1 LVHVKIITDAFRF
14 ERFILHIP
22 LSLFWVVFLMFTPYT
37 RAQTGMAVPNEGAWT
52 LDRCIKHALD
62 SNLSIRQAAI
72 QVTNN
77 RNELRQLQWS
87 RYPTANAG
95 SSLSLNN
102 GRVIDPFTNTF
113 DEQTIESN
121 QLSLQSGA
129 LLYGGGQLR
138 QGIKSQE
145 MAFEASKE
153 DLNSTKN
160 NIALSIANLY
170 LQALLAEKLEESA
183 VKQLEMTR
191 AQRERIQKLVDAGA
205 LSIDNLLNIRA
216 QESSEELSLVNA
228 RNTTT
233 NALIN
238 LALLLQLPDPSSFRI
253 KQATQFELQIPLEI
267 GIQALYAQAE
277 QRMPELKAA
286 QLREKQALYGL
297 SAARAARYPSLRG
310 FANMSTV
317 YSSTNRRFLTDQPP
331 VITGT
336 APVGYLEN
344 DPTQLVVRPVLSYPT
359 ALVPRFSQ
367 WGDNLGYG
375 LGLSLS
381 IPIANGAQ
389 VETQIKRATQS
400 ATQARLQIQTARN
413 QLFTDVTRAITEYRA
428 ALARVEAN
436 RRNVEAQ
443 RENYSFSERRQEQGL
458 INPVEFTTIK
468 NRLQIAEV
476 NLEQA
481 RYEMLF
487 RAKVIDFYLGRPI
500 ILE

>member
-1 LVHVKIITDAFRF
+1 MKISPPTFRSEWIKHITSGGFLLLYILL
-14 ERFILHIP
+14 FIPAAKAQSTGGGP
-22 LSLFWVVFLMFTPYT
+22 LD
-37 RAQTGMAVPNEGAWT
+37 EAWT
-52 LDRCIKHALD
+52 LERCIRHALD

-77 RNELRQLQWS
+77 RNDLRQLQLS

-129 LLYGGGQLR
+129 LIYGGGQLR
-138 QGIKSQE
+138 QSIKSQE
-145 MAFEASKE
+145 MAYEASRE
-153 DLNSTKN
+153 DLNSTRN
-160 NIALSIANLY
+160 NIALNIANLY
-170 LQALLAEKLEESA
+170 LQALLAEKLQESA
-183 VKQLEMTR
+183 LKQLEMTR

-216 QESSEELSLVNA
+216 QEASEELSLVNA
-228 RNTTT
+228 RNNST
-233 NALIN
+233 NSLVN
-238 LALLLQLPDPSSFRI
+238 LALQLQRPDPGSFQI
-253 KQATQFELQIPLEI
+253 KQATQFDLQAPMEI
-267 GIQALYAQAE
+267 GIQALFVQTE
-277 QRMPELKAA
+277 QRIPELKAA
-286 QLREKQALYGL
+286 QLREKQALHGL

-331 VITGT
+331 VVTGT
-336 APVGYLEN
+336 APLGYLEN
-344 DPTQLVVRPVLSYPT
+344 DPTQIVVRPVYNYPT
-359 ALVPRFSQ
+359 ELVPRFNQ

-381 IPIANGAQ
+381 IPIANSAQ
-389 VETQIKRATQS
+389 VETQIRRAAQS
-400 ATQARLQIQTARN
+400 ATQARLQTQTARN
-413 QLFTDVTRAITEYRA
+413 QLFSDVARAVTEYRA

-458 INPVEFTTIK
+458 INPVEYTTIK